1 MTKARLDYAFHPYPY
16 IVAWGRRIG
25 SNWSYIEA
33 ELANARRRKAPK
45 DAWSCHGENE
55 IKLARDLTRDN
66 MFRGW
71 LENETGLAIEEI
83 MKR

>member
-1 MTKARLDYAFHPYPY
+1 MTKARLDYASHPYPY